1 MRPDQDCITDM
12 TEFNTYT
19 KYPNHILDN
28 SQGWHY
34 DPSLRVECFDIENI
48 QQCCPTVEITSN
60 SYASELFP
68 EGTNVKT

>member
-34 DPSLRVECFDIENI
+34 DPSLRVECFDIGPVHLI
-48 QQCCPTVEITSN
+48 RPLSR
-60 SYASELFP
+60 LPLRPPFK
-68 EGTNVKT
+68 GTGLGRGH